1 LEKLLKRSLIILIK
15 NNMHILLTRPL
26 EDCHEMIS
34 KFQLLGHEISHLPLI
49 SIEGL
54 KYESLNYSEFKGI
67 IFTSA
72 NAIKFLDIKNIDKKI
87 ACFCVGSAT
96 EKKARSVGFQNVFAS
111 EGNVN
116 NLKELILQNFNSS
129 EGKLLYVSGK
139 IISSNLDHELISNGY
154 TIERAINYRAKP
166 IEKYDEDF
174 IEKLKL
180 KMPEIVY
187 IYSQNSAINFLK
199 VIKNYQLETL
209 WKNTNLMCIAEKT
222 SSILNEIKWK
232 KIFLFNPGE
241 EEFLLYKI

>member
-1 LEKLLKRSLIILIK
+1 
-15 NNMHILLTRPL
+15 MHILFTRPL
-26 EDCHEMIS
+26 EDCHEMIL
-34 KFQLLGHEISHLPLI
+34 KFQSLGHEVSHLPLI
-49 SIEGL
+49 SIERL
-54 KYESLNYSEFKGI
+54 KYEHLNYSEFGGI

-72 NAIKFLDIKNIDKKI
+72 NAVKFLDIKSIDKKI

-96 EKKARSVGFQNVFAS
+96 EKKARSVGFQNVFAA

-116 NLKELILQNFNSS
+116 NLKELILQNFNPS
-129 EGKLLYVSGK
+129 EGKLLYISGEA
-139 IISSNLDHELISNGY
+139 ISSNLDQDLISNGY
-154 TIERAINYRAKP
+154 TVERVINYRANP
-166 IEKYDEDF
+166 IEKYDENF

-180 KMPEIVY
+180 KMPEITY

-199 VIKNYQLETL
+199 IIKNYQLETL
-209 WKNTNLMCIAEKT
+209 WMNTNLMCIGEKS